1 MDFNTKVKDLT
12 VEELLKHKND
22 FIVSEDC
29 IETISDSQR
38 EYFSKELFNKI
49 KNHNGV
55 FKDSINGDS
64 ISLDHLA
71 FILLGRD
78 ANLSIPKYDCI
89 EQIYDYKM
97 DSLVQPNKLMGYVLK
112 SHLDGSLLTINKD
125 DLIKA
130 IKNCD
135 MFVTNAKVISSKSA
149 LSIHT
154 IGIESNNYLFRKAKK
169 LVDSFLVATLKDR
182 NIGDIK
188 TTGYGSRIDYIF
200 NININKDPNRLRLAT
215 FKIRVYSK
223 SRNRVT
229 MGYIFES
236 PELGFVSNDISF
248 CVYVNDDNVDIRLS
262 SHINNLL
269 STLFNSS
276 SIPTRNK
283 QEEYELSATLKDL
296 V

>member
-12 VEELLKHKND
+12 VEELIKHKND

-38 EYFSKELFNKI
+38 EYFGKELFNKI

-78 ANLSIPKYDCI
+78 AKLSIPKYDCI

-97 DSLVQPNKLMGYVLK
+97 DSLVQSNKLMGYVLK
-112 SHLDGSLLTINKD
+112 SHLDGSLLTISKD

-135 MFVTNAKVISSKSA
+135 MFVTNAKVLSSKSA

-169 LVDSFLVATLKDR
+169 SVDSFLVATLKDR
-182 NIGDIK
+182 NLGDIK

-200 NININKDPNRLRLAT
+200 TINLSKDPNRLRPAT

-229 MGYIFES
+229 VGYIFES